1 MNREQFI
8 QFVND
13 PETLD
18 SGTTP
23 LLENL
28 VKEYPYCQTAEILY
42 ALNLN
47 RENNFR
53 FNTQLRTAA
62 AYAPD
67 RKRLKQ
73 LVGLDKTKEIVSQTE
88 PEIAGKSKEL
98 QSLIDQLKGAVE
110 SILTEES
117 TRQNTSL
124 YDLASKLEH
133 VMREHHEDP
142 KPLKPDIKDY
152 NFGHLSEAPSKKSK
166 LKENEALIDK
176 FIREEPSIEAP
187 QKAEFFNPV
196 DYAKHGLEDNQ
207 EIVSETLA
215 KVYLK
220 QGNPEKAIK
229 IYDRLR
235 LVYPEKS
242 SFFAA
247 QIKKIKEEQSF

>member
-1 MNREQFI
+1 VNREQFI
-8 QFVND
+8 RYVKD

-18 SGTTP
+18 SRTTP
-23 LLENL
+23 MLENL
-28 VKEYPYCQTAEILY
+28 VREYPYCQTAEILY

-47 RENNFR
+47 KENNFR

-73 LVGLDKTKEIVSQTE
+73 LIGMGKPKAFIPETE
-88 PEIAGKSKEL
+88 TTDRSKEL
-98 QSLIDQLKGAVE
+98 QTLIDQLKGSVQL
-110 SILTEES
+110 ILNEDS
-117 TRQNTSL
+117 TRKNTAL
-124 YDLASKLEH
+124 FDLASKLEH
-133 VMREHHEDP
+133 VMREHTEEP
-142 KPLKPDIKDY
+142 ATVKPDIKDY
-152 NFGHLSEAPSKKSK
+152 NFSHLDKIPSQKNQR
-166 LKENEALIDK
+166 KEKQALIDK
-176 FIREEPSIEAP
+176 FIRDEPSIEAP
-187 QKAEFFNPV
+187 QKAEFFDPV

-229 IYDRLR
+229 IYERLR
-235 LVYPEKS
+235 LVYPEKN